1 MNKKLYSL
9 FAFIY
14 LIIVYCA
21 TAQGSRNAN
30 GKYYEDESSVIKKR
44 YQKNYKRGNKYLQ
57 RTDEDDT
64 ENSEEFMHLVHEKE
78 KEMIK
83 GFNRL
88 LKIYKACTFGIF
100 TIFAINIIRLI
111 SESVSSSLSN
121 PTSHI
126 SQLIKKVVNNKNP
139 DP

>member
-1 MNKKLYSL
+1 MIYYSISL
-9 FAFIY
+9 
-14 LIIVYCA
+14 
-21 TAQGSRNAN
+21 
-30 GKYYEDESSVIKKR
+30 
-44 YQKNYKRGNKYLQ
+44 
-57 RTDEDDT
+57 

-83 GFNRL
+83 GFN
-88 LKIYKACTFGIF
+88 
-100 TIFAINIIRLI
+100 

>member
-1 MNKKLYSL
+1 MIYYSISL
-9 FAFIY
+9 
-14 LIIVYCA
+14 
-21 TAQGSRNAN
+21 
-30 GKYYEDESSVIKKR
+30 
-44 YQKNYKRGNKYLQ
+44 
-57 RTDEDDT
+57 